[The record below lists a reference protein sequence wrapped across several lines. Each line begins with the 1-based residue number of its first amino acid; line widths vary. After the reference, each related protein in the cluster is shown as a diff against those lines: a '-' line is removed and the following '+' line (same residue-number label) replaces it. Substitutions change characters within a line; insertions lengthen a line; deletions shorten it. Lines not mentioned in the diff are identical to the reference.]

1 MASATKTRPAFG
13 QTVTV
18 AARALRETTWNP
30 VADKFGRERRRVWKR
45 AAFKTPRTAIYIGYR
60 PNKSNGEV
68 FSEGLDDGF
77 VNYYK
82 AHENFEMWLVVEGE
96 RTNPYFVW
104 PDDCEV
110 S

>member
-18 AARALRETTWNP
+18 KAKAVRRSDYETRQGVNFRQYSQRLKKWDRWPFN
-30 VADKFGRERRRVWKR
+30 
-45 AAFKTPRTAIYIGYR
+45 TPRDALYIGYR
-60 PNKSNGEV
+60 TKFDGETEWIDEEGEV
-68 FSEGLDDGF
+68 FTPTEH
-77 VNYYK
+77 
-82 AHENFEMWLVVEGE
+82 HELWLVVEDE
-96 RTNPYFVW
+96 RRNPYFVW